1 MKGEIV
7 VERNLRKTRTG
18 KVVSDKMDKT
28 IVVAVEDHVKHPLY
42 NKIVKRTYKLKA
54 HDEENQCGIGDTV
67 RVIAGKDKGKE
78 GKVSSVDLKK
88 NTVTVEGVNMH
99 TKHTKP
105 SAQNQ
110 NGGIVTQEGPINAS
124 NVMLVVKGQTT
135 RVGFK
140 VEDGKKV
147 RIAKKTGEVID

>member
-1 MKGEIV
+1 MSAMKI
-7 VERNLRKTRTG
+7 K
-18 KVVSDKMDKT
+18 K
-28 IVVAVEDHVKHPLY
+28 
-42 NKIVKRTYKLKA
+42 
-54 HDEENQCGIGDTV
+54 GDTV

-78 GKVSSVDLKK
+78 GKVSAVDVK
-88 NTVTVEGVNMH
+88 NGTVTVEGVNMR

-110 NGGIVTQEGPINAS
+110 NGGIITQEGPIHIS
-124 NVMLVVKGQTT
+124 NVMLVVKGQVT

-147 RIAKKTGEVID
+147 RIAKKNGSVID

>member
-1 MKGEIV
+1 MSAMKI
-7 VERNLRKTRTG
+7 K
-18 KVVSDKMDKT
+18 K
-28 IVVAVEDHVKHPLY
+28 
-42 NKIVKRTYKLKA
+42 
-54 HDEENQCGIGDTV
+54 GDTV

-78 GKVSSVDLKK
+78 GKVSAVDVK
-88 NTVTVEGVNMH
+88 NGTVTVEGVNMH

-110 NGGIVTQEGPINAS
+110 NGGIITQEGPIHIS
-124 NVMLVVKGQTT
+124 NVMLVVKGQVT

-147 RIAKKTGEVID
+147 RIAKKNGSVIY